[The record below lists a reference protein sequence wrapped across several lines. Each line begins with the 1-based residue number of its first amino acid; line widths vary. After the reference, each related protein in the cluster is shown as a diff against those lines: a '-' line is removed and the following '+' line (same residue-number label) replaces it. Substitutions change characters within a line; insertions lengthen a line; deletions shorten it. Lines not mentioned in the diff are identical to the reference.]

1 VPTPTAPARPTWWQ
15 CVAVEQG
22 KPVWFAVVESAR
34 QADGAR
40 LTLGPSAAETAVGA
54 DAVCRATVDDTARV
68 CELDV
73 TQRGA
78 PNAPPLW
85 FGEHRESTA
94 QPPAVSLMAFTEHGV
109 AAGRLLESVDLPQ
122 YVRSEDQVGAVRWYP
137 ATGEVDQIYVQP
149 QYRRRSIASALI
161 AAAATLALAR
171 DWPRLWS
178 DGQRTELGE
187 QFRNGS
193 PWRHRTADLSHLAPP
208 MTPGG

>member
-1 VPTPTAPARPTWWQ
+1 M
-15 CVAVEQG
+15 
-22 KPVWFAVVESAR
+22 WFAVVESAR